1 VESMLK
7 YNNSYLI
14 NKIKILSLRLGRV
27 PTSNDL
33 GRKNNMPDRSVFEK
47 RFGSWNNA
55 LRQAGFEINCDYRVW
70 TKEELLKKLRE
81 KAMELRRCPT
91 QRDVNND
98 PSMPA
103 KNNYRKYFRS
113 FNGAIRKAGLNV
125 NYGRNREELIKILQK
140 LYLKLNRT
148 PTRED
153 IKELSDCS
161 SYTPFVEKFGSYTA
175 ACLRAGLVP
184 NDGRNNK
191 IWQNWE
197 KHCIEIAKVIY
208 RNIEVKNDKV
218 VEGIPDIYVPDKKLF
233 IDAKTCGY
241 RDFKEQI
248 KRYCFNGCRLEF
260 WLIFKG
266 LETKNKKVKYVYA
279 EELAER
285 MKQSGREDLVAK
297 CYQFIRNVFDEEQK
311 VLG

>member
-1 VESMLK
+1 MLK
-7 YNNSYLI
+7 YRNDYLI
-14 NKIKILSLRLGRV
+14 NKIKTLSLKLGRV

-70 TKEELLKKLRE
+70 TREELLKKLRE
-81 KAMELRRCPT
+81 KAMDLRRCPT

-98 PSMPA
+98 PLMPA
-103 KNNYRKYFRS
+103 KNNYRKYFGS
-113 FNGAIRKAGLNV
+113 FNSAIRKAGLNV
-125 NYGRNREELIKILQK
+125 NYGRNRGELVKILQK
-140 LYLKLNRT
+140 LYLKLNKT

-153 IKELSDCS
+153 IKKLSDCS

-197 KHCIEIAKVIY
+197 KHCVKMAKLIY
-208 RNIEVKNDKV
+208 GNVEVKNDKV

-241 RDFKEQI
+241 RDFKNQI
-248 KRYCFNGCRLEF
+248 KRYCSNGNKLEF

-266 LETKNKKVKYVYA
+266 LETKNKKIKYVYA
-279 EELAER
+279 EELAKR
-285 MKQSGREDLVAK
+285 MKQSGREDLDIK
-297 CYQFIRNVFDEEQK
+297 CYQFISNVFDEEQR
-311 VLG
+311 VLV